1 MAADPSPPTAPADE
15 PGDLAGRARLLD
27 KILRSADVDAQTLD
41 RDEFQAAWLEAG
53 AQLWPGRIA
62 GTRPASRP
70 APEVWPPAPDLAPA
84 PRPAAPCSGRGDI
97 ACTDPGAEATA
108 PRLFA
113 RRLELRTLLGTGKCG
128 ETWRAHHHILGR
140 DVAVKVLPRALAR
153 TPVLADLCRE
163 AMALD
168 KLQHAAFP
176 RIYECDYN
184 DDGAWYLV
192 EELIDGEPLAKTIQ
206 RGPMEPLQ
214 AIELMI
220 PIAEALR
227 DAHGRGIIHGDISA
241 LNLMLERSLPPRARI
256 IDLSE
261 CRFQDAFFAAADQ
274 RYAMTPRHH
283 GDSGRVCGHPAF
295 AAPEL
300 FKGGAKSE
308 RADIYSLGAVLFMLL
323 TGAQNPNPVI
333 RELLTADDDG
343 TRLRERLVEAVP
355 ELGETF
361 IAGDL
366 LEVLALDPARRT
378 ASMSAVLDMLCAERD
393 ALKELRNQDRSAA
406 TAARAAARELPRAAR
421 PASRDMSSRPSH
433 WASAAVA
440 LAIAAPLLGV
450 SVWWTLTQGDRTP
463 PPIAAAAPPIERP
476 AAPPPAAPTPAA
488 VTPPKPTLAV
498 SKDQVER
505 AVEVAGDLLRA
516 CPGST
521 DLPYV
526 YLTVGVGEATELIHI
541 NHSAP
546 KRDNLFDR
554 CAQDIVEKLHFP
566 RSRPVLH
573 SVRLDLGK
581 PLE

>member
-15 PGDLAGRARLLD
+15 PGELAGRARLLD
-27 KILRSADVDAQTLD
+27 QLLRDVDALD
-41 RDEFQAAWLEAG
+41 RDEFQAAWIEAG
-53 AQLWPGRIA
+53 AQLWPERIA
-62 GTRPASRP
+62 GTRPVSRP
-70 APEVWPPAPDLAPA
+70 APEVWPPGPDLAPA
-84 PRPAAPCSGRGDI
+84 PRPSEPCHGRGDFT
-97 ACTDPGAEATA
+97 CTDPGAEATA
-108 PRLFA
+108 PRMFA

-153 TPVLADLCRE
+153 TAVLADLCRE

-168 KLQHAAFP
+168 KLQHPAFP

-227 DAHGRGIIHGDISA
+227 DAHGRGIIHGDVSA
-241 LNLMLERSLPPRARI
+241 HNLMLERSLPPRARI

-283 GDSGRVCGHPAF
+283 GDSGRVCGHPGF

-308 RADIYSLGAVLFMLL
+308 RADVYSLGAVLFMLL
-323 TGAQNPNPVI
+323 TGAQHPNPVI

-343 TRLRERLVEAVP
+343 ARLRARLVEAVP

-361 IAGDL
+361 LADDL
-366 LEVLALDPARRT
+366 REVLALDPTQRT

-406 TAARAAARELPRAAR
+406 TAARAIARALPRAAR
-421 PASRDMSSRPSH
+421 PSRASRDMSPRPSH
-433 WASAAVA
+433 WATATFA
-440 LAIAAPLLGV
+440 LAIVVPLIGV
-450 SVWWTLTQGDRTP
+450 STWWALTRVDRSP
-463 PPIAAAAPPIERP
+463 PPIAAAAPSIE
-476 AAPPPAAPTPAA
+476 PPPPIAADPAPTPAA
-488 VTPPKPTLAV
+488 VTLPKPTVEV
-498 SKDQVER
+498 SKAQVEL
-505 AVEVAGDLLRA
+505 AVEVAADLFRA
-516 CPGST
+516 CPDST
-521 DLPYV
+521 R
-526 YLTVGVGEATELIHI
+526 YLNLTIGVGEATELLRI
-541 NHSAP
+541 NHSVP
-546 KRDNLFDR
+546 KRDNPLDR
-554 CAQDIVEKLHFP
+554 CVQDIVEKLHFP

-573 SVRLDLGK
+573 NVSVNLRGQA
-581 PLE
+581 PP